1 MSSRST
7 IEKKLTQTVADLHR
21 AREEIRVLDEQ
32 IAYFA
37 DNADDARLRS
47 MVSETPLAE
56 QEHRQAARTV
66 AALQRDRSVWR
77 ERIDKLE
84 RLQDSLLDRMQ
95 EEIA

>member
-7 IEKKLTQTVADLHR
+7 IEKKLAQTVADLHK

-32 IAYFA
+32 IAYCA

-56 QEHRQAARTV
+56 REHREAARTV
-66 AALQRDRSVWR
+66 TALQRDRSAWQ
-77 ERIDKLE
+77 ERIDRLE
-84 RLQDSLLDRMQ
+84 RLQDTLLDRML
-95 EEIA
+95 EETT